1 MDKNKVSLAKMGT
14 NKINLA
20 EMDTNRVDSLRC
32 IQKELPR

>member
-20 EMDTNRVDSLRC
+20 EMDTNRVDSLRLA
-32 IQKELPR
+32 QTE